1 MNELKSHFK
10 LDHRQRNGIL
20 LLVLFV
26 IVSWG
31 VYFLISPA
39 QENYSNALTDEQLKN
54 FEAQIDAIQRERD
67 SLSHSKLYPFNPNYI
82 TDYKGYTLGMKVEE
96 IDRLLRFRES
106 GKWINSAQD
115 FQKVTGVSDSLLNQI
130 SPYFK
135 FPDWVTNP
143 KPRKTSFNVSEKA
156 VVNLKS
162 DLNSAS
168 FEEILSIESLDPAIA
183 KRIIEYRKKLGGFL
197 DDRQL
202 YDVYGIS
209 KEQVRQLQNVYTV
222 LSKPNINILNVN
234 TASASDLSTVPFIT
248 FQLAREIVN
257 YRLLHTQINDLD
269 ELLKIEGITP
279 YKLDR
284 IKLYL
289 STNQN

>member
-1 MNELKSHFK
+1 MSELKSHFK

-20 LLVLFV
+20 LLVLLV
-26 IVSWG
+26 IVGWA
-31 VYFLISPA
+31 VYFLVNPMKGD
-39 QENYSNALTDEQLKN
+39 YSNALTDEQLEK
-54 FEAQIDAIQRERD
+54 FEAQFDSIQRERD
-67 SLSHSKLYPFNPNYI
+67 SLNQPKIYSFNPNYI
-82 TDYKGYTLGMKVEE
+82 NDYKGYTLGMKVEE
-96 IDRLLRFRES
+96 IDKLLRFRES
-106 GKWINSAQD
+106 GKWINSAED
-115 FQKVTGVSDSLLNQI
+115 FQEVTGVSDSLLNQI

-135 FPDWVTNP
+135 FPDWITNP
-143 KPRKTSFNVSEKA
+143 KPKATFFNKRNEIDNKTKT
-156 VVNLKS
+156 
-162 DLNSAS
+162 DLNTAS
-168 FEEILSIESLDPAIA
+168 FEDLVEVESLDPAIA

-209 KEQVRQLQNVYTV
+209 NEQVRQLQSVFTV
-222 LSKPNINILNVN
+222 LTKPDIKPVNVN
-234 TASASDLSTVPFIT
+234 SASASDLSTVPFIT
-248 FQLAREIVN
+248 FQIAREILN
-257 YRLLHTQINDLD
+257 YRLLHTEINDLD

>member
-209 KEQVRQLQNVYTV
+209 KEQVRQLQNVYSV
-222 LSKPNINILNVN
+222 LSKPKINILNVN

>member
-20 LLVLFV
+20 LLVLLV
-26 IVSWG
+26 LISWA
-31 VYFLISPA
+31 VYFLINPMKG
-39 QENYSNALTDEQLKN
+39 NYSNALTDEQLKS
-54 FEAQIDAIQRERD
+54 FEAQLDSIQRERD
-67 SLSHSKLYPFNPNYI
+67 SLNQPKIYPFNPNYL
-82 TDYKGYTLGMKVEE
+82 TDYKGYTLGMTVEE
-96 IDRLLRFRES
+96 IDKLFRFRES
-106 GKWINSAQD
+106 GKWINSAKD
-115 FQKVTGVSDSLLNQI
+115 FQDVTGVSDSLLAQI
-130 SPYFK
+130 SSYFK

-143 KPRKTSFNVSEKA
+143 RPKTTSFNKREEIDS
-156 VVNLKS
+156 KS
-162 DLNSAS
+162 KTDLNTAN
-168 FEEILSIESLDPAIA
+168 FEELVKLESLDAAIA

-209 KEQVRQLQNVYTV
+209 REQVRQLQGEFTV
-222 LSKPNINILNVN
+222 LTKPNIKPVNVN

-248 FQLAREIVN
+248 FQIAREIVN
-257 YRLLHTQINDLD
+257 YRLLHTQITDLD